1 MEKDAFYFP
10 HFSNARNDKK
20 LKRARKELGIEGYG
34 IFFMLLEILREE
46 SDFKYPLKDIDL
58 LADDFGTSEQKVR
71 TIIANYELFEVDIE
85 QRFFSSKFIE
95 FLQPYIHMK
104 EQRRI
109 AGIKS
114 GEVRRAKT
122 LNLIENEQP
131 FNGSSTVVQRELNEN
146 EQSKVNK
153 VKENIYSTDFLEFFS
168 LYPRKEG
175 KSVAYKSWQKQKPL
189 LSDVLQTLSWQKQ
202 SDQWKK
208 EGGQFI
214 PMASTYI
221 NQRRWEDQKPENQ
234 TVKNKLEWKIK

>member
-46 SDFKYPLKDIDL
+46 SDFKYPMKDIDL

-71 TIIANYELFEVDIE
+71 TIIANYDLFEVDE
-85 QRFFSSKFIE
+85 QEMFFSSNLIKFLE
-95 FLQPYIHMK
+95 PYINMK

-114 GEVRRAKT
+114 GEARKAKA
-122 LNLIENEQP
+122 LILLENERQ

-153 VKENIYSTDFLEFFS
+153 GKDIY
-168 LYPRKEG
+168 
-175 KSVAYKSWQKQKPL
+175 
-189 LSDVLQTLSWQKQ
+189 TLSFECFWREYPKKKDKGHAFKEWLRQIKSTEESTIIEGAKKYASECRNKKTEEQ
-202 SDQWKK
+202 YIKMGQGWLSGQRWLDQ
-208 EGGQFI
+208 ETLSVQ
-214 PMASTYI
+214 P
-221 NQRRWEDQKPENQ
+221 RRILQ
-234 TVKNKLEWKIK
+234 